1 MKIDFLLNK
10 EIEYLS
16 DIFSSDQVLT
26 KYLENIFKMT
36 NLKVN
41 MLSSWQFQI
50 ALKRI
55 ICVEPGFVT
64 IDFFW
69 NSVTNKKLT
78 EKIKKLKCQNTKL
91 KFEH

>member
-26 KYLENIFKMT
+26 YLENIFKLA

-41 MLSSWQFQI
+41 MLCSWQFQI

-64 IDFFW
+64 IDFFEIP
-69 NSVTNKKLT
+69 SQFTNKIIP
-78 EKIKKLKCQNTKL
+78 EKK
-91 KFEH
+91 